1 MLQCPEI
8 CFLADR
14 LIWISSTRNQGS
26 KILDGHYLVVRLEKL
41 FAKTFD
47 IEPFV
52 GGVLQQAM
60 VEVEAIDIDTG
71 SGQ

>member
-1 MLQCPEI
+1 MLQCPKI
-8 CFLADR
+8 CFLADW

-26 KILDGHYLVVRLEKL
+26 KILDGHYLVVGFKKL
-41 FAKTFD
+41 FAETFD